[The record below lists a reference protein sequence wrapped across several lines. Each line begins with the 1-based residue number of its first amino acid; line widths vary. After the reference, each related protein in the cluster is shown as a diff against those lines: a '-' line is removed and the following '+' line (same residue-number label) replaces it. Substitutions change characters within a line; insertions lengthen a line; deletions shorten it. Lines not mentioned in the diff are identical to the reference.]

1 MKKLQ
6 FGQALTL
13 AESIK
18 LKELILS
25 AIKQEDEYQ
34 KEWTEAKAISYA
46 QRRFLKEKS
55 WEIERT
61 SMLQAAGRGFQGI
74 ALHVPIWD
82 SDIEELGFD
91 PEKYWVQL
99 AHTFLIIQSIPS
111 IK

>member
-1 MKKLQ
+1 MKKLD
-6 FGQALTL
+6 
-13 AESIK
+13 ESIK

-34 KEWTEAKAISYA
+34 KEWTEAEAISYA
-46 QRRFLKEKS
+46 QRRFLKEKDY
-55 WEIERT
+55 EIKRVG
-61 SMLQAAGRGFQGI
+61 MVNAAVDWFQGI
-74 ALHVPIWD
+74 ALHIPIWN

-99 AHTFLIIQSIPS
+99 AHTFLIIQSVPS

>member
-1 MKKLQ
+1 MED
-6 FGQALTL
+6 L
-13 AESIK
+13 AQSIK

-34 KEWTEAKAISYA
+34 KEWTEAEALSYA
-46 QRRFLKEKS
+46 HKRFLKEKS

-61 SMLQAAGRGFQGI
+61 SMLQAAVNWFQGI

-82 SDIEELGFD
+82 SEIEELGFD
-91 PEKYWVQL
+91 PEKYWIQL
-99 AHTFLIIQSIPS
+99 AHTFLVIQSIPS

>member
-1 MKKLQ
+1 MED
-6 FGQALTL
+6 L
-13 AESIK
+13 AQSIK

-34 KEWTEAKAISYA
+34 KEWTEAEALSYA
-46 QRRFLKEKS
+46 HKRFLKEKS

-61 SMLQAAGRGFQGI
+61 SMLQAAVDWFQGI

-82 SDIEELGFD
+82 SEIEELGFD
-91 PEKYWVQL
+91 PEKYWIQL
-99 AHTFLIIQSIPS
+99 AHTFLVIQSIPS